1 MMLLSFPKIPI
12 YKNLQIITIPKILMS
27 LIHNKLMSDKDQLL
41 AVIAKI
47 DSMLLLDYMTD
58 PVRQELT
65 DMKTTLVAVSNNL
78 S

>member
-1 MMLLSFPKIPI
+1 
-12 YKNLQIITIPKILMS
+12 
-27 LIHNKLMSDKDQLL
+27 MSDKDQLQT
-41 AVIAKI
+41 VIAKI

-65 DMKTTLVAVSNNL
+65 DMKTKLVAVSNNL

>member
-1 MMLLSFPKIPI
+1 
-12 YKNLQIITIPKILMS
+12 
-27 LIHNKLMSDKDQLL
+27 MSDKDQLL

-47 DSMLLLDYMTD
+47 DAMLSLDYMTD

>member
-1 MMLLSFPKIPI
+1 MK
-12 YKNLQIITIPKILMS
+12 
-27 LIHNKLMSDKDQLL
+27 HNNLMSDKDQLL

-65 DMKTTLVAVSNNL
+65 DMKTTPVAVSNNL

>member
-1 MMLLSFPKIPI
+1 
-12 YKNLQIITIPKILMS
+12 
-27 LIHNKLMSDKDQLL
+27 MSDKDQLL

-47 DSMLLLDYMTD
+47 DAMLLLDHMTD

>member
-1 MMLLSFPKIPI
+1 M
-12 YKNLQIITIPKILMS
+12 
-27 LIHNKLMSDKDQLL
+27 IHNKLMSNKDQLL

-47 DSMLLLDYMTD
+47 DAMLLLDYMTD